1 MRFARLS
8 ASVLVVS
15 IVGVGLVGVGP
26 TGYAQSSKSAVP
38 AKPDTRT
45 IVHVLNRLG
54 FGPAPGDIE
63 EVRALGLDKYI
74 EQQLN
79 PERIADAALAE
90 RLASYQTLDK
100 STRELS
106 EKYFVPALEAR
117 REAQRAQ
124 AAQDPTKTDSTPPD
138 PAARRAMMTPEQN
151 EAVRMEREVLTE
163 LMQAKIVRAAYS
175 ERQLQEVLVDFWFN
189 HFNVFVGKG
198 QVRTY
203 LSEYERTA
211 IRPHVLGK
219 FRDLLQATAESPA
232 MLFYLD
238 NWQSTAPEGVMTTAQ
253 NQRESMP
260 QLPRRRPAMPG
271 TVRPGATARPGQ
283 VARPPRTAADL
294 PQNAPRRP
302 RGINE
307 NYARELMEL
316 HTLGVDG
323 GYTQKDVQEV
333 ARAFTGWTIA
343 TPRVGGSFRF
353 EPRMHD
359 DGDKIVLGHTIKSG
373 GGKKD
378 GDQILDLLAK
388 HPATARFIA
397 TKLARRFVADEPPK
411 ALVDRAAATFRE
423 TDGDIRQ
430 VVRTIVTSPEFFAAD
445 AYRAK
450 VKTPFEFIV
459 SAVRATGTE
468 THNAQALVGAVR
480 NLGMPLYGCQ
490 PPTGYSDKAEAWV
503 NSGALLNRMNFALS
517 LANGS
522 VRGRGGESVRPLQ
535 GRAVTPIT
543 VTSDALIASALAG
556 ELSEST
562 AGTIAKASS
571 APQAL
576 ALVLGSPEFQRR

>member
-1 MRFARLS
+1 MRFAKIS
-8 ASVLVVS
+8 ASVLVVLT
-15 IVGVGLVGVGP
+15 VAAGLGGVEPVSF
-26 TGYAQSSKSAVP
+26 AQSTKSSVP
-38 AKPDTRT
+38 ANPFGSAQGKPDTRT

-63 EVRALGLDKYI
+63 RVRELGLGAYI

-79 PERIADAALAE
+79 PDRIPDAALTE
-90 RLASYQTLDK
+90 RLASFETLDK

-117 REAQRAQ
+117 REVQRKQ
-124 AAQDPTKTDSTPPD
+124 AAQDPSKTDTTPPD
-138 PAARRAMMTPEQN
+138 PAAQRAMMTPEQN
-151 EAVRMEREVLTE
+151 QAVRMARDVLTE
-163 LMQAKIVRAAYS
+163 LMQAKVLRAAYS
-175 ERQLQEVLVDFWFN
+175 ERQLQEVLTDFWFN

-203 LSEYERTA
+203 LSEYERAA

-238 NWQSTAPEGVMTTAQ
+238 NWQSTAPEGATTTAQ
-253 NQRESMP
+253 NQREMMP
-260 QLPRRRPAMPG
+260 ELPRRRPIMPG
-271 TVRPGATARPGQ
+271 TVRPGANGRPGQ
-283 VARPPRTAADL
+283 VARPRTAADL
-294 PQNAPRRP
+294 PANSPRRP

-343 TPRVGGSFRF
+343 NPRQGGGFRF

-359 DGDKIVLGHTIKSG
+359 DGEKLVLGHKIKSG

-378 GDQILDLLAK
+378 GDQILDILAK
-388 HPATARFIA
+388 HPATARFVS
-397 TKLARRFVADEPPK
+397 TKLARRLVSDEPPK
-411 ALVDRAAATFRE
+411 ALVDRAAQRFRE
-423 TDGDIRQ
+423 TDGDIRE
-430 VVRTIVTSPEFFAAD
+430 VVRAIVTSPEFFAAE

-450 VKTPFEFIV
+450 VKTPFEFVV
-459 SAVRATGTE
+459 SSVRATGADTR
-468 THNAQALVGAVR
+468 NGQLLVAAVR
-480 NLGMPLYGCQ
+480 TLGMPLYGCQ

-503 NSGALLNRMNFALS
+503 NSGALLNRMNFAVS
-517 LANGS
+517 LTRTRSA
-522 VRGRGGESVRPLQ
+522 
-535 GRAVTPIT
+535 
-543 VTSDALIASALAG
+543 VTSDAVIASTLAG
-556 ELSEST
+556 EVSAST
-562 AGTIAKASS
+562 AGTIAQATS
-571 APQAL
+571 APQKL